1 MYLLTE
7 LDFTNRNN
15 KKYIIYILKYINIM
29 NEYDV
34 IVVGGGHAG
43 LEAAYAVDRI
53 GLSCAL
59 VTLRKQSIGQMSCN
73 PAIGGLGK
81 SHIVREI
88 DAMGGLM
95 PIATDMSGIQYRTL
109 NTRKGDAVQA
119 LRVQCDRKLY
129 KQAAQKII
137 KKTNIEI
144 IEGEVEDL
152 VVEGKK
158 VKGVVTNKNIVK
170 GKRTILTT
178 GTFLNGRMYTG
189 EEIEIGGRSGDL
201 SSIPLS
207 KKLYQL
213 NIPMGRLKTGTPP
226 RIKLSSI
233 NINLMEE
240 QPGERPT
247 PWMSLNERP
256 KKHQKQL
263 SCFITRTNKTTHEI
277 IKKNTHLSAMYSGN
291 IVGIGPR
298 YCPSIEDKVNRFK
311 NKEGHQIFIEPE
323 GINKDLIYPNGVS
336 TSLPKD
342 IQLEFIQSIR
352 GMRNAIITEYGYAV
366 EYDFIDPRIIKPTLE
381 AKFLQGFY
389 LAGQING
396 TTGYEEAA
404 AQGLIAG
411 INAAN
416 SIKKKDE
423 FILER
428 DEAYIGV
435 LINDLTNHGITEPY
449 RMFTSRA
456 EHRLLLSQNNAEQRL
471 LLKAHNL
478 GLISNKRKEEFLLKE
493 KKYKKFFNSILK
505 KTKTKTF
512 IDNKNKTKHLKENKN
527 LYQLLSRPDVNPN
540 RLYKPK
546 KHEKSL
552 YDRSVVEIKYKGYIE
567 KQLREIKKTKK
578 QNNKKI
584 PTSFDYN
591 SIEGLSNEVKE
602 KLHQNKPRTIGDAN
616 IIEGITPAAI
626 NLILIYLK
634 KAELLEQNA

>member
-1 MYLLTE
+1 M
-7 LDFTNRNN
+7 N
-15 KKYIIYILKYINIM
+15 K
-29 NEYDV
+29 YDV
-34 IVVGGGHAG
+34 VVVGGGHAG

-59 VTLRKQSIGQMSCN
+59 VTFKRKSIGQMSCN

-95 PIATDMSGIQYRTL
+95 SRATDMSGIQYRTL

-119 LRVQCDRKLY
+119 LRVQCDRNLY
-129 KQAAQKII
+129 KQATQKII
-137 KKTNIEI
+137 KNTNIEV
-144 IEGEVEDL
+144 IEGEVKDL
-152 VVEGKK
+152 VVEGNK
-158 VKGVVTNKNIVK
+158 VKGVITNNNKVL
-170 GKRTILTT
+170 GKKTILTT
-178 GTFLNGRMYTG
+178 GTFLNGKMYAG
-189 EEIEIGGRSGDL
+189 EEVEVGGRLGDS

-233 NINLMEE
+233 DINKMEE
-240 QPGERPT
+240 QPGEKPT
-247 PWMSLNERP
+247 PWMSLYKRP

-263 SCFITRTNKTTHEI
+263 SCYITRTNKITHNI
-277 IKKNTHLSAMYSGN
+277 IEQNTHLSAMYSGN

-323 GINKDLIYPNGVS
+323 GINKDLVYPNGVS
-336 TSLPKD
+336 TSLPKK
-342 IQLEFIQSIR
+342 IQDEFIRSIN
-352 GMRNAIITEYGYAV
+352 GMKDAVITEYGYAV
-366 EYDFIDPRIIKPTLE
+366 EYDFIDPRSIKPTME
-381 AKFLQGFY
+381 TRFLDNFY

-404 AQGLIAG
+404 AQGLMAG

-416 SIKKKDE
+416 SIKKREE
-423 FILER
+423 FVLER
-428 DEAYIGV
+428 SEAYIGV

-471 LLKAHNL
+471 LLKAHKQ
-478 GLISNKRKEEFLLKE
+478 GLISEKRKEEYLLKE
-493 KKYKKFFNSILK
+493 ERYKNFFNTSLK
-505 KTKTKTF
+505 KTKVNTF
-512 IDNKNKTKHLKENKN
+512 VDNNNNTNKLNESKS

-540 RLYKPK
+540 KLYKPNK
-546 KHEKSL
+546 KEKNL
-552 YDRSVVEIKYKGYIE
+552 YERSVVEIKYKGYIE

-584 PTSFDYN
+584 PTTFDYC
-591 SIEGLSNEVKE
+591 SVEGLSNEVKE
-602 KLHQNKPRTIGDAN
+602 KLNHHKPRTIGDAKL
-616 IIEGITPAAI
+616 IEGVTPAAI